1 MEELYDAEVTPDTE
15 EANVSDENIGT
26 TDEGHEEGSAEAE
39 KADEPTVDYE
49 ALIAEDIA
57 SLKAEFPELSE
68 LNSITELNNPL
79 RYAALRDL
87 GLTAAEA
94 YMATAKRRAP
104 DNRAHLKSAHGRSA
118 AAPVGMM
125 SQLELATARD
135 LFPGR
140 SDAELQR
147 LYKRVTK

>member
-1 MEELYDAEVTPDTE
+1 MEELYEKEELLSTE
-15 EANVSDENIGT
+15 ESGKPSKDADGT
-26 TDEGHEEGSAEAE
+26 DAGAEASGEEASTDE
-39 KADEPTVDYE
+39 TVIDYE

-57 SLKAEFPELSE
+57 SLKAEFPELGD

-87 GLTAAEA
+87 GLSAAEA

-104 DNRAHLKSAHGRSA
+104 DNRSHLRSAHGRSA
-118 AAPVGMM
+118 SAPVGMM
-125 SQLELATARD
+125 SQLELATARE
-135 LFPGR
+135 LFPDR